1 MHEAALRKGGG
12 FISGVPGARR
22 RYEPVA
28 GAPDLAA
35 PKRSHTQ

>member
-12 FISGVPGARR
+12 FISGMPGARR

-28 GAPDLAA
+28 APDLAA